1 MMNKKFLSAMVL
13 LALVLSCGAV
23 ATIAP
28 AKYRVAIEG
37 GATFTDVVHYSWT
50 ENKTELNLT
59 RTEGQVEV
67 IETSPDK
74 VTIDRL

>member
-1 MMNKKFLSAMVL
+1 MNKKALSAIVL
-13 LALVLSCGAV
+13 LALMLSCGAV

-28 AKYRVAIEG
+28 AKYRVAIENG
-37 GATFTDVVHYSWT
+37 DTFTDVIHYSWT
-50 ENKTELNLT
+50 GNKTELNLT

-67 IETSPDK
+67 IETTPDK